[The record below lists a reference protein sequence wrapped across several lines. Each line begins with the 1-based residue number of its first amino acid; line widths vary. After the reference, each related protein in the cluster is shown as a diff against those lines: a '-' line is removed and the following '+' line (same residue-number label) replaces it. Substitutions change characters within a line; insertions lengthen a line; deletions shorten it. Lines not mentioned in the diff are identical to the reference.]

1 MFCYKCGG
9 KLPDGAKFCKH
20 CGANLVAHMKPVD
33 NKPVEKPEDVEP
45 VKAEETIVEE
55 NKVAENIV
63 DEVQNDSTLE
73 DSLAGNRTDDY
84 DKTEIITD
92 FESRMASAGEA
103 TEIIGDSIDVVN
115 TGASQEFSNE
125 IVPVN
130 TQTEL
135 QVTKEKPKKRWPI
148 VVLLLLII
156 FLSLGILGAL
166 FIFPDQV
173 QEFVDRLTNKDA
185 ESSYVEDVEEST
197 EDGDVASEGEEAEGE
212 EQEEVEEAT
221 EWGKAYSEALGSF
234 NKNTWPLLSMVD
246 INGDDIPEII
256 GRKNAGVPGRLIMS
270 YDESAGVN
278 TVSTK
283 GEFLTYSKSAG
294 MIEDTYTEGRT
305 AYDVIY
311 ELNSK
316 GFEQI
321 FEGSYNLDQANRF
334 DSNGDPV
341 MVYKADGME
350 VDKSAYYSNIESL
363 YINKGIDDESGLLF
377 VDYDAMV
384 EVLAKADPE
393 EAFKADAKEQ
403 ELTKEWKYSFVEDAQ
418 YFVAPYTGV
427 YRFALYGG
435 NGGADKD
442 RDYDEE
448 AAVLIGTMKINAGER
463 VLVFTGGTGGINKY
477 YYDTV
482 KNKGCVVPGGFN
494 GGGDCF
500 ASGAGG
506 GCTDIYYRGIRI
518 AAAAG
523 SGGGNYDVIGTKGRT
538 SASRDHIT
546 SNKLGA
552 ATDKLDIGGGGAG
565 WFGGTIGKVD
575 EAGFG
580 GVNGWDGTYFTMEQE
595 FEGAAFSMSGARE
608 GSAVIDYVGE

>member
-20 CGANLVAHMKPVD
+20 CGANLAAHMKPVD
-33 NKPVEKPEDVEP
+33 NKPIEKPEETEP
-45 VKAEETIVEE
+45 VKVEDNAVE
-55 NKVAENIV
+55 SIA
-63 DEVQNDSTLE
+63 DEVQNDTTLE
-73 DSLAGNRTDDY
+73 ESFAGNKTDNY

-92 FESRMASAGEA
+92 FESRMASVGEA
-103 TEIIGDSIDVVN
+103 TEIIVDSVDVVD
-115 TGASQEFSNE
+115 TGSLQEFSNE
-125 IVPVN
+125 IVPVS

-173 QEFVDRLTNKDA
+173 EEFVDGFTNKDV
-185 ESSYVEDVEEST
+185 ESSYVEDEE
-197 EDGDVASEGEEAEGE
+197 EAEEADVAAEGEEAEGE
-212 EQEEVEEAT
+212 EAEGEDLEEAEEAT
-221 EWGKAYSEALGSF
+221 EWGKAYSEALDSF

-246 INGDDIPEII
+246 VNGDDIPEII
-256 GRKNAGVPGRLIMS
+256 GRKNSGVPGRLIMT

-283 GEFLTYSKSAG
+283 GDFFTYSKSAG
-294 MIEDTYTEGRT
+294 MIEDSYTEGRT

-321 FEGSYNLDQANRF
+321 FEGSYNFDQASKF

-350 VDKSAYYSNIESL
+350 VDKNAYYSNIESL
-363 YINKGIDDESGLLF
+363 YSSKGIEDESDLLF

-384 EVLAKADPE
+384 EMLTKAEPE
-393 EAFKADAKEQ
+393 DAFKQDAKEQ

-418 YFVAPYTGV
+418 YFVTPYSGV
-427 YRFALYGG
+427 YRFTLYGG
-435 NGGADKD
+435 NGGADSD

-448 AAVLIGTMKINAGER
+448 AAVLIGTMKLNAGER
-463 VLVFTGGTGGINKY
+463 VLVFTGGAGGINKY

-482 KNKGCVVPGGFN
+482 RNKGCVVPGGFN

-523 SGGGNYDVIGTKGRT
+523 SGGGNYDAIGTKGRT

-575 EAGFG
+575 AAGFG

-608 GSAVIDYVGE
+608 GSAVINYVGE

>member
-20 CGANLVAHMKPVD
+20 CGANLAAHMKPVD
-33 NKPVEKPEDVEP
+33 NKPIEKNEETEP
-45 VKAEETIVEE
+45 VKVEKNNAVE
-55 NKVAENIV
+55 SIV

-73 DSLAGNRTDDY
+73 DSFAGNKTDNY

-92 FESRMASAGEA
+92 FESRMASVGEA
-103 TEIIGDSIDVVN
+103 TEIIVDSVDVVD
-115 TGASQEFSNE
+115 TGSLQEFSNE
-125 IVPVN
+125 IVPVS

-173 QEFVDRLTNKDA
+173 EEFVDGFTNKDV
-185 ESSYVEDVEEST
+185 ESSYVEDEEES
-197 EDGDVASEGEEAEGE
+197 EEADVAAEGEEAEGE
-212 EQEEVEEAT
+212 DLEEAKEAT
-221 EWGKAYSEALGSF
+221 EWGKAYSEALDSF

-256 GRKNAGVPGRLIMS
+256 GRKNSGVPGRLIMT

-283 GEFLTYSKSAG
+283 GDFFTYSKSAG
-294 MIEDTYTEGRT
+294 MIEDSYTEGRT

-321 FEGSYNLDQANRF
+321 FEGSYNFDQASRF

-350 VDKSAYYSNIESL
+350 VDKNAYYSNIESL
-363 YINKGIDDESGLLF
+363 YSSKGIEDESDLLF

-384 EVLAKADPE
+384 EMLTKAEPE
-393 EAFKADAKEQ
+393 DAFKQDAKEQ

-418 YFVAPYTGV
+418 YFVTPYSGV
-427 YRFALYGG
+427 YRFTLYGG
-435 NGGADKD
+435 NGGADSD

-448 AAVLIGTMKINAGER
+448 AAVLIGTMKLNAGER
-463 VLVFTGGTGGINKY
+463 VLVFTGGAGGINKY
-477 YYDTV
+477 YFDTV
-482 KNKGCVVPGGFN
+482 KGKGCVVPGGFN

-580 GVNGWDGTYFTMEQE
+580 GVNGWDGAYFTMEQE